1 MAMADGWQEQKVL
14 NEVFPGRTGAR
25 TKSSY
30 KPKMVGTRQN
40 VTRTIHNVTRRH
52 NEKK

>member
-30 KPKMVGTRQN
+30 IQAKNGGDKTKCHKDNSQC
-40 VTRTIHNVTRRH
+40 H
-52 NEKK
+52 KKT